1 MKDVLEYKGYIG
13 SVRLEAEDE
22 IFFGKIEAI
31 NDLIMFEGQSVQEL
45 KKAFHD
51 AVDDYL
57 AICKKMG
64 REPNKTFKGS
74 FNVRIGRELHV
85 KAYRAALKK
94 GITLNQLVNTA
105 LEHEVAQTS

>member
-1 MKDVLEYKGYIG
+1 MKDVMEYKGYIG
-13 SVRLEAEDE
+13 SVHFVADDE

-45 KKAFHD
+45 KKAFYG

-57 AICKKMG
+57 ATCQKMG

-85 KAYRAALKK
+85 KAYKAALKR
-94 GITLNQLVNTA
+94 
-105 LEHEVAQTS
+105 E